1 MDEFTQSQG
10 QSALRAAK
18 LFLSRGGILCPG
30 IGIIP
35 EVKVDLFDGADMHDD
50 HFNGDAVV
58 DAVVKN
64 LMDEVVGIIQ
74 VFKYS
79 VCSPT
84 S

>member
-1 MDEFTQSQG
+1 MDVTVWMSSRQHKVGTHSG
-10 QSALRAAK
+10 QRGCFYHAQVSYALV
-18 LFLSRGGILCPG
+18 L
-30 IGIIP
+30 
-35 EVKVDLFDGADMHDD
+35 VNLFDGADMRDD